1 MGKLGA
7 PFQAKPQQG
16 EGNMSEHVPSVVYR
30 DRVRPEWVDYNG
42 HLRDAFYMLIY
53 SHATDALLDAIGL
66 DHAQREARGRSMFTV
81 EAHVNYLREVR
92 EGTPLRVEV
101 RVLEHDAKRVRVY
114 LEMFVDADEEA
125 ATPVCASEQLL
136 LHVDRSGPRAVP
148 FDADVLA
155 RVAALGEASAG
166 KAARYAGRAIA
177 LAPVRQALG
186 WDATTVASGG

>member
-1 MGKLGA
+1 MTD
-7 PFQAKPQQG
+7 QAG
-16 EGNMSEHVPSVVYR
+16 CVVYR

-114 LEMFVDADEEA
+114 LEMFNDADDADA

-155 RVAALGEASAG
+155 RVAALGEASTG
-166 KAARYAGRAIA
+166 ITARHAGRAIS
-177 LAPVRQALG
+177 LAPLRQALG
-186 WDATTVASGG
+186 LGG

>member
-1 MGKLGA
+1 
-7 PFQAKPQQG
+7 
-16 EGNMSEHVPSVVYR
+16 MSDHATSVVYR
-30 DRVRPEWVDYNG
+30 DRVRAEWVDYNG

-66 DHAQREARGRSMFTV
+66 DAAQREARGRSMYTV

-101 RVLEHDAKRVRVY
+101 RVLEHDAKRMRVY
-114 LEMFVDADEEA
+114 LEMFADGSSAEQ
-125 ATPVCASEQLL
+125 TPVCASEQLL

-155 RVAALGEASAG
+155 RVAALGEESAG
-166 KAARYAGRAIA
+166 MTARHAGRSIS
-177 LAPVRQALG
+177 LAPVREALG
-186 WDATTVASGG
+186 WSAGRQR

>member
-1 MGKLGA
+1 
-7 PFQAKPQQG
+7 
-16 EGNMSEHVPSVVYR
+16 MSDHAPSVVYR
-30 DRVRPEWVDYNG
+30 DRVRAEWVDYNG

-66 DHAQREARGRSMFTV
+66 DHARREARGRSMFTV

-101 RVLEHDAKRVRVY
+101 RVLEHDDKRVRVY
-114 LEMFVDADEEA
+114 LEMFVEAGEERAKGEDDKA
-125 ATPVCASEQLL
+125 AQPVCASEQLL

-155 RVAALGEASAG
+155 RVAALREESAG
-166 KAARYAGRAIA
+166 QMGNVARHAGRSIS
-177 LAPVRQALG
+177 LAPLRQACG
-186 WDATTVASGG
+186 WSATTVEPGG